1 MQPEAP
7 PGRLSGMR
15 TYVALATLAMT
26 VTAAACGAPATR
38 HAAVTNVA
46 ADTDITAPE
55 IPDRAARPVV
65 APAAE
70 THVHADGHVHV
81 HAAPAKPVAP
91 VAPVEPV
98 PHKTPRYVDYGRWH
112 TPEAAM
118 RYLARAYT
126 RHDDVALRHVT
137 NPAARDQLVAMR
149 DYAPDLVLES
159 CVDTEWGSYICRFSH
174 AIKNSTKRGHA
185 ELQANPALKPGWYA
199 TALIGCG
206 DG

>member
-1 MQPEAP
+1 MQPVAP

-15 TYVALATLAMT
+15 TYVALAALA
-26 VTAAACGAPATR
+26 VTTAACGAPATR
-38 HAAVTNVA
+38 HAALTNVA
-46 ADTDITAPE
+46 IDTDITTPE
-55 IPDRAARPVV
+55 IPDRAARAVRPVAV
-65 APAAE
+65 EP
-70 THVHADGHVHV
+70 VHDHSTHV
-81 HAAPAKPVAP
+81 HAAPAKPVEP
-91 VAPVEPV
+91 VPPAEPV

-159 CVDTEWGSYICRFSH
+159 CVDSEWGSYICRFSH